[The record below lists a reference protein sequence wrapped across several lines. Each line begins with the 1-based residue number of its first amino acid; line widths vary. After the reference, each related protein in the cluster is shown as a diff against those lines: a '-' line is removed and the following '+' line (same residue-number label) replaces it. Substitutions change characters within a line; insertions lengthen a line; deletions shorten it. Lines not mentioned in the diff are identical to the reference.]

1 LGKKLMKGYVVS
13 VWYCKACRWSWKTLT
28 RNIDVE
34 DQCPEC
40 SSYETQRI
48 IKKED
53 LDYLN

>member
-28 RNIDVE
+28 RNIDAE